1 MKIIE
6 INDSNKIGYLS
17 KEIKIYKIKKILI
30 NQKNLQ
36 SGPIH
41 IKGLFLIYI
50 KESILPKYFG
60 YKLLI
65 SFP

>member
-41 IKGLFLIYI
+41 IKGLFLII
-50 KESILPKYFG
+50 
-60 YKLLI
+60 
-65 SFP
+65 